1 MSTMMTM
8 TQAYAVAD
16 RYLQGFHT
24 TDDEVRGAFRKLQT
38 STNAAAPSYL
48 SRMEQRMDTA
58 IREGVTPAK
67 PGRPAIGDQIKI
79 AFPPDLLASIDTA
92 ADEAGIS
99 RSEWIRRACRAALP
113 PQQR

>member
-1 MSTMMTM
+1 MTM
-8 TQAYAVAD
+8 TMKKAWEVAD

-24 TDDEVRGAFRKLQT
+24 TDDEVRAAFRKLQT
-38 STNAAAPSYL
+38 SSNAAAPSYL

-79 AFPPDLLASIDTA
+79 AFPPDLLTAVDAA
-92 ADEAGIS
+92 ADTAGIS
-99 RSEWIRRACRAALP
+99 RSEWIRRACLAALP